1 MAGLSELVEA
11 ATEGM
16 RKTQSADPI
25 EEHPTKGPSPTEED
39 GHQSDSAVA
48 PTRERKKGE
57 LSFPG
62 NLPRVLVVLLA
73 VGAPHLVRARVRER
87 IIRGNSRS
95 RMSTDLQPSPPSLPA
110 GVPWTEDEH
119 RLFLLGLQ
127 KLGKVRGR
135 TSFTLPNRVPA
146 IPLFLSGRRAH
157 VAVAST
163 LERPIFDF
171 IRPVSTRFR
180 VPSPFPAS
188 GCRQRIVG
196 KSPSLRFTQ
205 KVQVSP

>member
-48 PTRERKKGE
+48 PTRERKKGT
-57 LSFPG
+57 LFFPG

-87 IIRGNSRS
+87 FIRGNSRS
-95 RMSTDLQPSPPSLPA
+95 RMSTDPQPSFPSLPA

-171 IRPVSTRFR
+171 IRPVSTRF
-180 VPSPFPAS
+180 
-188 GCRQRIVG
+188 
-196 KSPSLRFTQ
+196 
-205 KVQVSP
+205 

>member
-57 LSFPG
+57 LFFPG

-87 IIRGNSRS
+87 FIRGNSRS
-95 RMSTDLQPSPPSLPA
+95 RMSTDLQPSPHSLPA

-146 IPLFLSGRRAH
+146 IPLF
-157 VAVAST
+157 
-163 LERPIFDF
+163 
-171 IRPVSTRFR
+171 
-180 VPSPFPAS
+180 
-188 GCRQRIVG
+188 
-196 KSPSLRFTQ
+196 
-205 KVQVSP
+205 